1 MIKTTISTRLLL
13 VLLVSA
19 LVLAVPAPAF
29 AQTIDPPPE
38 LTKDGDLSDEDILV
52 FEPQLFWEFPFAQ
65 GFKISINFGV
75 MIEVPHR
82 LNLITDEVFNFFL
95 RFRSYVIPAEAERT
109 PAALTPSPTPESGD

>member
-75 MIEVPHR
+75 MIEVPRR

-95 RFRSYVIPAEAERT
+95 RFRSYVIPAEAERM
-109 PAALTPSPTPESGD
+109 PAAPTPTPESGD